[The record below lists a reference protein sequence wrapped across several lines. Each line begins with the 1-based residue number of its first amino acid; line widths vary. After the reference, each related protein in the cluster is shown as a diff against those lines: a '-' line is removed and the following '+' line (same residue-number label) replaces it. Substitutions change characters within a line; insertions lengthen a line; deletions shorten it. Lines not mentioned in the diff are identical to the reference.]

1 MSFDSFLLFIALLA
15 LASMLI
21 VGLLSLNSR
30 D

>member
-1 MSFDSFLLFIALLA
+1 MTFDAFLLFIALLA

-21 VGLLSLNSR
+21 VGFLSLNSR